1 MSIHK
6 ISYLASTVIALAVLV
21 GSNNIVFGVLSF
33 AVMSLSVKILKK
45 V

>member
-6 ISYLASTVIALAVLV
+6 ISYLASTVITLAVLV
-21 GSNNIVFGVLSF
+21 GSNSIIFGVLSF
-33 AVMSLSVKILKK
+33 VVMSLGVKILKK